1 MREWFRKKKSELH
14 PTTNL
19 DSDYHVDYD
28 RMEEL
33 TNKYNKW
40 KKELDHYNDHIMPTN
55 ITNSQWTY
63 KTYPSNITI
72 SDRIT
77 PNTTIEVDGTLE
89 VKGRDVLKELDELR
103 EILLLLKRDVKLE
116 EKYPELKQAY
126 DDYME
131 LYRGLLIA
139 EKFYET
145 GNNDET

>member
-14 PTTNL
+14 STTNPAP
-19 DSDYHVDYD
+19 DYHVNYD
-28 RMEEL
+28 RMEDL
-33 TNKYNKW
+33 TEKYSKW
-40 KKELDHYNDHIMPTN
+40 KKELEHYNDHIMPTN
-55 ITNSQWTY
+55 NQWTY

-77 PNTTIEVDGTLE
+77 PDTTLKVDGTLE

-131 LYRGLLIA
+131 MYRGLLVA

-145 GNNDET
+145 GNENE